1 MKKTIDI
8 EGSRTVTLEKYQLL
22 NKTRETLKKEFIGI
36 DLVIDK
42 VIDSLSAWFL
52 FPEMQERPMII
63 NLWGMTGVGKSS
75 LVDRISTL
83 LDFEDRYFH
92 FDLSDSE
99 SREYAIKSKLES
111 INEEKNGYP
120 IVVAFDEF
128 QHARSLDSNREE
140 LSNRGKIVWTILDS
154 GKFQTS
160 RSNFRIEKLVHTAQ
174 RLGVYSQHKVNY

>member
-75 LVDRISTL
+75 LVDCIQLINTP
-83 LDFEDRYFH
+83 
-92 FDLSDSE
+92 LS
-99 SREYAIKSKLES
+99 
-111 INEEKNGYP
+111 
-120 IVVAFDEF
+120 
-128 QHARSLDSNREE
+128 SNQ
-140 LSNRGKIVWTILDS
+140 D
-154 GKFQTS
+154 
-160 RSNFRIEKLVHTAQ
+160 
-174 RLGVYSQHKVNY
+174 